1 MWRRGGV
8 FQEWSE
14 HFDLDLWTEA
24 MANHGLSI
32 DWYVQRHRTEDEILP
47 WDHLSAGLHKD
58 FLWQDWQDALR
69 EQGLPDCR
77 WTPCYDCGACTD
89 YGIEHIV
96 ASAVP
101 PAGGS
106 QGTGQDLARGA
117 DVPVRFMAPAPAGG
131 SDLTMK
137 VRLRFSKLG
146 KIRFISHR
154 DVARIWERALRRAEL
169 PVAYTEGFSPRPK
182 LSFGLALP
190 TGHESLGEYLDVDL
204 ATVTEDP
211 IDVDRL
217 PARLDSCLPVGL
229 DAQGAAVIE
238 PGTPSL
244 QQAVTS
250 CTWRIEV
257 TGTSAERLAALV
269 ERGLAADE
277 LPATRIRKGR
287 EESID
292 LRPAVRSAEV
302 VGASDRGAIMVAE
315 LATQPRS
322 ARPSDLVAVLGA
334 DLDEGLVCRT
344 HQWILV
350 DGARTEPVPLTATL
364 AAAPSPHAEARA
376 S

>member
-1 MWRRGGV
+1 
-8 FQEWSE
+8 
-14 HFDLDLWTEA
+14 
-24 MANHGLSI
+24 
-32 DWYVQRHRTEDEILP
+32 
-47 WDHLSAGLHKD
+47 
-58 FLWQDWQDALR
+58 
-69 EQGLPDCR
+69 
-77 WTPCYDCGACTD
+77 
-89 YGIEHIV
+89 
-96 ASAVP
+96 
-101 PAGGS
+101 
-106 QGTGQDLARGA
+106 
-117 DVPVRFMAPAPAGG
+117 
-131 SDLTMK
+131 
-137 VRLRFSKLG
+137 VRLRFSKLD

-182 LSFGLALP
+182 LSFGLALQ

-204 ATVTEDP
+204 TGGTAP
-211 IDVDRL
+211 IDIDQL
-217 PARLDSCLPVGL
+217 PARLDPCLPVGL

-257 TGTSAERLAALV
+257 VGTSADRLAPLV
-269 ERGLAADE
+269 EGALAARE
-277 LPATRIRKGR
+277 LPANRIRKGR
-287 EESID
+287 EEQID

-302 VGASDRGAIMVAE
+302 VGPSDRGATLIAE

-322 ARPSDLVAVLGA
+322 ARPSDLVAVLGPQ
-334 DLDEGLVCRT
+334 LEEGRVCRT

-350 DGARTEPVPLTATL
+350 DGARAEPIPLAATP